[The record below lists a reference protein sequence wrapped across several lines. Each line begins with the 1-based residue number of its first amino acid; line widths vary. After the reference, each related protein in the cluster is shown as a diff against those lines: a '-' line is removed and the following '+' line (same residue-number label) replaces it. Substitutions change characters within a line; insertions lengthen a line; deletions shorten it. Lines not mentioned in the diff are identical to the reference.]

1 MTDMEDKT
9 SEKPMTP
16 VQEDKPINANE
27 RFIMVL
33 INSVLYFF
41 DFVLII
47 LENKHFRLLVVNKN
61 KKLIDKSF
69 KTPGG
74 ARIFFKNFLKK
85 KEIMPINEE
94 WSQYYPADPKWL
106 DKLLSLKQPEGGN
119 RVDRKRIR
127 RVQAVGR
134 SNRKV

>member
-1 MTDMEDKT
+1 M
-9 SEKPMTP
+9 
-16 VQEDKPINANE
+16 NANE
-27 RFIMVL
+27 PSITVLANSAYYFFNHVL
-33 INSVLYFF
+33 ILE
-41 DFVLII
+41 
-47 LENKHFRLLVVNKN
+47 ENKQFRLLVVNNN
-61 KKLIDKSF
+61 KKLIDKTF

-74 ARIFFKNFLKK
+74 ARICFKNFLKK
-85 KEIMPINEE
+85 KEIMLKNEE
-94 WSQYYPADPKWL
+94 WSQYYPPDPKWL